1 MTAATAAAQNSQH
14 HKKKLKNLT
23 AKEKTTPS
31 PHQTLPGAPTP
42 RFYKLHYNECMP
54 KM

>member
-14 HKKKLKNLT
+14 HKKPKKLT

-42 RFYKLHYNECMP
+42 RFYKLHYNE
-54 KM
+54 